1 MALFSFR
8 SKKADEAAPEPAAK
22 QPGFIAR
29 LRSKLNRG
37 DSWLTYDLA
46 NLLPGGRID
55 DAVLD
60 ELETRLIAADVGI
73 ETTEK
78 ILAGL
83 RGQVSRKELGDLDA
97 LLEALRRSML
107 GIVAPVARPLFID
120 ATKRPFVI
128 LVAGVNG
135 SGKTTT
141 IGKLARRLSDDGRKV
156 VLAAGDTFRAA
167 AIEQLQVWGERDGV
181 PVIAQAAGA
190 DPAAVIFDAMQ
201 SARARGADVLI
212 ADTAGRLHTQS
223 NLMDEL
229 RKVKRVLGRL
239 DPEAP
244 HEVLLVLDAGQG
256 QNALAQ
262 ARQFN
267 EALGVTGLVL
277 TKLDGTAKGGIV
289 FAIADRLG
297 IPVRY
302 VGIGESA
309 EDFGVF
315 DAASFV
321 DAVLSPAR
329 GSEAA

>member
-1 MALFSFR
+1 M
-8 SKKADEAAPEPAAK
+8 
-22 QPGFIAR
+22 
-29 LRSKLNRG
+29 
-37 DSWLTYDLA
+37 
-46 NLLPGGRID
+46 
-55 DAVLD
+55 
-60 ELETRLIAADVGI
+60 
-73 ETTEK
+73 
-78 ILAGL
+78 
-83 RGQVSRKELGDLDA
+83 
-97 LLEALRRSML
+97 
-107 GIVAPVARPLFID
+107 
-120 ATKRPFVI
+120 
-128 LVAGVNG
+128 
-135 SGKTTT
+135 
-141 IGKLARRLSDDGRKV
+141 
-156 VLAAGDTFRAA
+156 LAAGDTFRAA

-181 PVIAQAAGA
+181 PVISQAAGA

-201 SARARGADVLI
+201 SAQARGADVLI

-239 DPEAP
+239 DAEAP

-267 EALGVTGLVL
+267 EAMGVTGLVL

-289 FAIADRLG
+289 FAIADGLG

-302 VGIGESA
+302 IGIGESA

-315 DAASFV
+315 DPESFV

-329 GSEAA
+329 AGGEAA